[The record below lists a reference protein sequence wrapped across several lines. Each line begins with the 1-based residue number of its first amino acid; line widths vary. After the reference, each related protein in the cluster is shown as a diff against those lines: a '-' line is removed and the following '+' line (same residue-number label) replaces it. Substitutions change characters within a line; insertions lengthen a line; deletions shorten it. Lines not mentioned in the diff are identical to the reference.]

1 MSVRAGARVPPQML
15 LGAVAAPTPQLLP
28 VRKGRPLKNAVR
40 CGDGDAGTGLISV
53 RELSSFV
60 VEAKLCYKL

>member
-1 MSVRAGARVPPQML
+1 MSPPRI
-15 LGAVAAPTPQLLP
+15 VAAPTPQLLP
-28 VRKGRPLKNAVR
+28 VRKGRPLKNVVR

-60 VEAKLCYKL
+60 VEAKLRYK

>member
-1 MSVRAGARVPPQML
+1 MSPPRML
-15 LGAVAAPTPQLLP
+15 IGAVAAPTPQLLP
-28 VRKGRPLKNAVR
+28 VRKGRPLKNVAR

-60 VEAKLCYKL
+60 VEAKLRYKQVLLF